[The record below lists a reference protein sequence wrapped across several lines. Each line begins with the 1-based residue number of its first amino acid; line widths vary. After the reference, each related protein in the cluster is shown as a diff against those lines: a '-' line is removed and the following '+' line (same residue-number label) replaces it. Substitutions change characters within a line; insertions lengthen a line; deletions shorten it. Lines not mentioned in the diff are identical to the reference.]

1 MYTYTFWYSTDV
13 NTDIKSTLNDPLSR
27 PYLDYDMYDENIF
40 SSNNSKPQSTRL
52 RKKTVSLTDES
63 GGEDVAESVSWND
76 I

>member
-1 MYTYTFWYSTDV
+1 MIFTDV

-52 RKKTVSLTDES
+52 RKKTLSLTDES
-63 GGEDVAESVSWND
+63 GGEDVSESVS
-76 I
+76 

>member
-52 RKKTVSLTDES
+52 RKKTLSLTDES
-63 GGEDVAESVSWND
+63 GGEDVSESVSWND